1 VTTTPADPSPS
12 QNAGLPRCYRH
23 PNREA
28 SVRCTRCDRP
38 ICPEC
43 MREAPVGFHCPDD
56 VALARRAQRPLR
68 TSVGGVLR
76 TSPPYV
82 TIILI
87 ALNVA
92 AYLAT
97 AVQVHSLTNP
107 SGHVSPHSLFFKWQ
121 LFPAA
126 VYRNDAYY
134 RLITSAFLHV
144 NLLHIGVNMIAL
156 AIIGPPVEQAIGRWR
171 FAVVYLLAALGGSA
185 AVYAFGSPGLPVVG
199 ASGAV
204 YGLFGVCL
212 VMARRLNLDL
222 QWLVGIVVVNFALT
236 FSVAGISRLGHVGG
250 FVTGVLAGLAIGG
263 LPTMR
268 TRVSD
273 RVQLAGLAGLLAV
286 IVLTVAL
293 RSATGV

>member
-1 VTTTPADPSPS
+1 MTTTPADPSPS
-12 QNAGLPRCYRH
+12 QNAGVPRCYRH

-82 TIILI
+82 TITLI

-97 AVQVHSLTNP
+97 AVP
-107 SGHVSPHSLFFKWQ
+107 SPRGLNHPEYTRLFQDWQ
-121 LFPAA
+121 LQPFA
-126 VYRNDAYY
+126 VYHDDGYF
-134 RLITSAFLHV
+134 RLLTAAFLHV
-144 NLLHIGVNMIAL
+144 NLLHIGVNMISL
-156 AIIGPPVEQAIGRWR
+156 AFIGPPLEQAIGRWR

-185 AVYAFGSPGLPVVG
+185 AIYAFGSPGLPVVG

-212 VMARRLNLDL
+212 VMVRRLNLDL

-273 RVQLAGLAGLLAV
+273 RVQLAGLAGLIAV